1 MDRRSGH
8 AGEWYARQSARRGMG
23 MMEKIWVIEDDE
35 SVRRELT
42 ALLQA
47 NGYEVVGGPPCSL
60 ALLDVNL
67 PGENGF
73 ELCRRLRQHSNVP
86 VIFLTARDSAED
98 EIVGFGVGADDYIR
112 KPYHSSVLLAR
123 MARLLKSRNNPVIT
137 AGELTLNLAELTV
150 SRDGNVQELTKN
162 ETRILACLMKKG
174 LCTREE
180 IIEDLWQNSLYIDEN
195 TLYVNINRLREK
207 LDRLGAEGCIRT
219 VRGVGYRL

>member
-1 MDRRSGH
+1 
-8 AGEWYARQSARRGMG
+8 
-23 MMEKIWVIEDDE
+23 MEKILVIEDDE
-35 SVRRELT
+35 SIRRELVT
-42 ALLQA
+42 LLQN
-47 NGYEVVGGPPCSL
+47 NGYEPVGEPPCDL
-60 ALLDVNL
+60 ALLDINL

-73 ELCRRLRQHSNVP
+73 ELCRRLRQHSDVP

-98 EIVGFGVGADDYIR
+98 EILGFGMGADDYIR

-123 MARLLKSRNNPVIT
+123 IARLLKRKGSSILTSRD
-137 AGELTLNLAELTV
+137 LKLDLAEMTV
-150 SRDGNVQELTKN
+150 SREEKTQELTKN

-180 IIEDLWQNSLYIDEN
+180 IVEDLWENSLYIDEN

-207 LDRLGAEGCIRT
+207 LGRLGAEEYIRT